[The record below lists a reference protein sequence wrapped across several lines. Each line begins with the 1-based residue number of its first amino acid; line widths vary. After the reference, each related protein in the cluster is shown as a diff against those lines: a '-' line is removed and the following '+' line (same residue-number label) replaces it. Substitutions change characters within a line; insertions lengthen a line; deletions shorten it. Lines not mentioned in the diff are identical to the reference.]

1 MPRRHGLH
9 VSSLKPKKSNKRPIA
24 PKPRATDRVTE
35 MELTHPGPCKD
46 PQWLD
51 DPRPSSSAP
60 FQTVMALDETV
71 RHIDADGHLHI
82 TKCVLSAAGI
92 SPYWGREIP
101 DHARLGLQPD
111 RIYPVYRPADVL
123 QRAASSFNGKPIL
136 LSHLPVNA
144 SQHPRGMTV
153 GAVGKAVFDGET
165 VSADLTFWDKAAI
178 DNISAGVRRGVSA
191 GYSYRVVAETGLC
204 EGQEYGLK
212 MDDIRFNHLALV
224 ETPRVPRAVIG
235 DQAPPPETPES
246 DARSHGAARFLGK
259 QETGRKPVASPPDR
273 EDDPEPTQEAEALQ
287 SLAQTLSGALR
298 DGTLTVETPLDAVR
312 FWLGRIVS
320 QEIQAVMP
328 AQRQEKP
335 SMNVSDV
342 AEGTALC
349 DATTDAMEIPSDRAR
364 LEAPSSRDAEMEDRV
379 VEADTSPQ
387 GTAIS
392 ALDEAIKQERLRN
405 QRAEAARQAVRPLVG
420 EVMGLDDAE
429 DIYRYALEQIDLP
442 ASSIHASALP
452 AVVALINRFSS
463 RIGLMPHPSLIGGR
477 AVEVSDWVGPSPPDL
492 ANGPSPQGAVG
503 RYGGAMMPASARS
516 IYSSCDPNAASVAH
530 PHSAAHSI
538 LSGIAVP
545 KKL

>member
-1 MPRRHGLH
+1 
-9 VSSLKPKKSNKRPIA
+9 
-24 PKPRATDRVTE
+24 
-35 MELTHPGPCKD
+35 MELTYPRPCKD
-46 PQWLD
+46 PQWPD
-51 DPRPSSSAP
+51 DPRPSPPAP

-101 DHARLGLQPD
+101 NHARLGLQPD

-123 QRAASSFNGKPIL
+123 QKAASSFNGKPIL

-144 SQHPRGMTV
+144 SQHPRGITV

-165 VSADLTFWDKAAI
+165 VSADLTFWDNAAI
-178 DNISAGVRRGVSA
+178 DSISAGVRRGVSA
-191 GYSYRVVAETGLC
+191 GYSYRVVAEAGLC

-235 DQAPPPETPES
+235 DQASPPEPSEC
-246 DARSHGAARFLGK
+246 DARSQDAAPFFGK
-259 QETGRKPVASPPDR
+259 PETDRKPVASPDR
-273 EDDPEPTQEAEALQ
+273 EDDPEPTQEAEAFQ
-287 SLAQTLSGALR
+287 SLARTLSDALR
-298 DGTLTVETPLDAVR
+298 DGTLTVETPLDAIK
-312 FWLGRIVS
+312 FWLGRVVS
-320 QEIQAVMP
+320 REIQAVVA
-328 AQRQEKP
+328 AQRQDKP
-335 SMNVSDV
+335 SMNGSDV
-342 AEGTALC
+342 AEGTAPC
-349 DATTDAMEIPSDRAR
+349 VGASDAMETPSDRAR
-364 LEAPSSRDAEMEDRV
+364 PEAPLSDDAGEKDRV
-379 VEADTSPQ
+379 VEADRNPQ
-387 GTAIS
+387 GTAIA
-392 ALDEAIKQERLRN
+392 ALDEAIRQERLRN

-452 AVVALINRFSS
+452 AVVALVNRFSS

-477 AVEVSDWVGPSPPDL
+477 AVDVPDWAGPSPAEL
-492 ANGPSPQGAVG
+492 ADGPSPHRAAGM
-503 RYGGAMMPASARS
+503 YGGATMPASARS